1 MKKYLPLIGLGLII
15 IGIVLA
21 GIMMSNPPT
30 RQPGLL
36 LLGGD
41 LMVVGLATIVPG
53 LWAAVKMF
61 MPRPVQ
67 QEQEAP

>member
-1 MKKYLPLIGLGLII
+1 MKKYLPLIGLSLII

-21 GIMMSNPPT
+21 GIMMSNPST

-53 LWAAVKMF
+53 LWATVTML
-61 MPRPVQ
+61 MPRNTQP
-67 QEQEAP
+67 EQEAP